1 MRIAFVTE
9 TYPPEINGV
18 ALTVQ
23 SLVHGCRKLGHFV
36 ELIRPRQ
43 PGAEVASPQRL
54 VLEHP
59 WRGAALPFYPGLQ
72 FGFPGKAKLMR
83 LWRHAR
89 PDGIYVATEGPLG
102 FSAVSAARALGIPV
116 LTGLHT
122 RFDDFMNHYGL
133 PWLSRPAFAFM
144 RAFHARADA
153 TLVPTQ
159 ALQQSLTAAG
169 FSRVKVL
176 SRAVDTGLF
185 NPLKRNAA
193 LRAKWGLAPD
203 QLAVLF
209 VGRIAPEKNLD
220 LAVQSF
226 QAIRARFPGARQIWV
241 GDGPA
246 LKALKARHSH
256 DQGMV
261 FCGMLRDEQLAMAYA
276 SADMFVFPSLSE
288 TFGNVT
294 LEALASGLPVC
305 AFDYGAAAEAI
316 RPACNGYAT
325 CFGDAKAFV
334 QASINLAEQMQADRE
349 ILRASARAS
358 VERLDPNAVAAQ
370 LVALFAAQISLR
382 QSPLRQPAAQV
393 SEINHA

>member
-43 PGAEVASPQRL
+43 AAEAPSQRL
-54 VLEHP
+54 VLEHHWP
-59 WRGAALPFYPGLQ
+59 GGALPFYPGLQ
-72 FGFPGKAKLMR
+72 FGFPGKAKLIR
-83 LWRHAR
+83 LWTQAR
-89 PDGIYVATEGPLG
+89 PDGVYVATEGPLG

-159 ALQQSLTAAG
+159 ALQQSLTTAG
-169 FSRVKVL
+169 FKRVKVL

-185 NPLKRNAA
+185 NPTKRSAA
-193 LRAKWGLAPD
+193 LRAHWGLAPD
-203 QLAVLF
+203 DLAVLF
-209 VGRIAPEKNLD
+209 VGRIAPEKNLE

-226 QAIRARFPGARQIWV
+226 QAIRARIPGARQIWV

-246 LKALKARHSH
+246 LKALKARHGH
-256 DQGMV
+256 DPAMV
-261 FCGMLRDEQLAMAYA
+261 FCGMLRDEQLAVAYA
-276 SADMFVFPSLSE
+276 SADLFVFPSLSE

-305 AFDYGAAAEAI
+305 AFNYGAAAEAI
-316 RPACNGYAT
+316 TPSENGSTVAFGQAT
-325 CFGDAKAFV
+325 AFIR
-334 QASINLAEQMQADRE
+334 ASVALAEQCVATPK
-349 ILRASARAS
+349 LLSAAARLS
-358 VERLDPNAVAAQ
+358 VGRLDPNAVASQ
-370 LVALFAAQISLR
+370 LVELFAAQISVKAN
-382 QSPLRQPAAQV
+382 QKPAQAAAI

>member
-43 PGAEVASPQRL
+43 AKSDAAPMQRL
-54 VLEHP
+54 VLEHQLP
-59 WRGAALPFYPGLQ
+59 GASLPFYPGLQ
-72 FGFPGKAKLMR
+72 FGLPAKAKLMR
-83 LWRHAR
+83 LWRGAR
-89 PDGIYVATEGPLG
+89 PDGVYVATEGPLG

-159 ALQQSLTAAG
+159 ALQQSLTEAG
-169 FSRVKVL
+169 FARVKVL

-185 NPLKRNAA
+185 NPQKRSVS
-193 LRAKWGLAPD
+193 LRAQWGLAAD

-220 LAVQSF
+220 LAIQSF

-246 LKALKARHSH
+246 LKALKARHGH
-256 DQGMV
+256 DQSMI
-261 FCGMLRDEQLAMAYA
+261 FCGMLRDEQLAAAYA
-276 SADMFVFPSLSE
+276 SADLFVFPSLSE

-316 RPACNGYAT
+316 THERNGYAIRY
-325 CFGDAKAFV
+325 GDAPAFV
-334 QASINLAEQMQADRE
+334 RASVNLAEAMQSDRH
-349 ILRASARAS
+349 LLSVSARRS

-382 QSPLRQPAAQV
+382 QPPPQKHSARI

>member
-23 SLVHGCRKLGHFV
+23 SLVHGCRKQGHFV
-36 ELIRPRQ
+36 ELIRPHQ
-43 PGAEVASPQRL
+43 AHAAPSNQRL

-72 FGFPGKAKLMR
+72 FGLPGKAKLMR
-83 LWRHAR
+83 LWTQAR
-89 PDGIYVATEGPLG
+89 PDGVYVATEGPLG

-133 PWLSRPAFAFM
+133 SWLARPAFAFM

-159 ALQQSLTAAG
+159 ALQQSLTGAG
-169 FSRVKVL
+169 FKRVKVL

-185 NPLKRNAA
+185 NPGKRSAA
-193 LRAKWGLAPD
+193 LRVQWGLDAD

-209 VGRIAPEKNLD
+209 VGRIAPEKNLA
-220 LAVQSF
+220 LAIQSF

-246 LKALKARHSH
+246 LKALKSRYGH
-256 DQGMV
+256 DPDMI
-261 FCGMLRDEQLAMAYA
+261 FCGTLRDEALAMAYA
-276 SADMFVFPSLSE
+276 SADLFVFPSLSE

-305 AFDYGAAAEAI
+305 AFDYGAAAEAV
-316 RPACNGYAT
+316 RSARNGYAAS
-325 CFGDAKAFV
+325 FGDAAAFV
-334 QASINLAEQMQADRE
+334 RASVALAEHWM
-349 ILRASARAS
+349 SARAS
-358 VERLDPNAVAAQ
+358 LAQCARRSVEHLDPNAVAAQ
-370 LVALFAAQISLR
+370 LVELFAAQISVK
-382 QSPLRQPAAQV
+382 QSLNSTHRADI